1 LPAPGGAAQLRRDRV
16 CRSFGLPSDRRIV
29 LYLGSLDDRKNVM
42 RLPELLRRLLAADLA
57 PAPHLVVAGTG
68 PLERSLGSELAVS
81 DVSGHATM
89 LGFVPDPTSLVA
101 AADVVVLLS
110 VAEGVPQVLVQAAAS
125 GTPFVAY
132 AVDGVGE
139 LLELGADGVAVP
151 LGDVGA
157 AAAAVRSLLRR
168 PPAHG
173 VSLDLAPWSGEAIAD
188 GYRRVIDTVLDP
200 RHGTAPAPG
209 FPQHV
214 MAGPA

>member
-1 LPAPGGAAQLRRDRV
+1 
-16 CRSFGLPSDRRIV
+16 
-29 LYLGSLDDRKNVM
+29 
-42 RLPELLRRLLAADLA
+42 
-57 PAPHLVVAGTG
+57 
-68 PLERSLGSELAVS
+68 
-81 DVSGHATM
+81 M

-200 RHGTAPAPG
+200 RHVTIPAPE
-209 FPQHV
+209 FPPQHV